1 MKWHTSFHPG
11 NEDMN
16 FDDVRVFARIAELKG
31 ISATA
36 RALGLPK
43 SSVSRALARMEAAA
57 GSALVERSTRHVRLT
72 DAGVLLHSHA
82 LRILS
87 DIADAETAL
96 EGLAG
101 VPRGRLRVN
110 ATHAFGLGVIAPMLP
125 GFLARYGQ
133 LQVALDADDRPI
145 DLTAKD
151 TDLAIRIGPLV
162 DSALIARRLPSVH
175 LWLCASPA
183 YMAAHGTPRTVAEL
197 AAHSLIDR
205 QDRTDWR
212 FAAAGAIDIE
222 PRVIIPDA
230 AAQELVVEG
239 GAGIGHLP
247 DYLVRPAIAGGRLVR
262 VLPDVAALTVE
273 VHALYPSHRSLSPK
287 VRVFIDALAE
297 HMQVTALL
305 AEGR

>member
-1 MKWHTSFHPG
+1 
-11 NEDMN
+11 MN

-72 DAGVLLHSHA
+72 DAGVLFHA
-82 LRILS
+82 HAVRILG

-101 VPRGRLRVN
+101 APRGRLRVN

-125 GFLARYGQ
+125 DFLARYSQ
-133 LQVALDADDRPI
+133 VQVALDADDRRI

-151 TDLAIRIGPLV
+151 TDLAIRIGPMV
-162 DSALIARRLPSVH
+162 DSALIARRLPSVD

-183 YMAAHGTPRTVAEL
+183 YLAAHGTPRTVAEL
-197 AAHSLIDR
+197 AAHSLVDR
-205 QDRTDWR
+205 QDRTNWR
-212 FAAAGAIDIE
+212 FADAGTIDVE

-230 AAQELVVEG
+230 SAQKVVVEG
-239 GAGIGHLP
+239 GAGIGYLP
-247 DYLVRPAIAGGRLVR
+247 DYLVRPAVASGHLVR
-262 VLPDVAALTVE
+262 VLPDVIAATIE
-273 VHALYPSHRSLSPK
+273 VHALYPSHRSLSAK

-297 HMQVTALL
+297 HMRATTRL
-305 AEGR
+305 AEGH